1 MKQFRMKRGLCLM
14 LAMIL
19 CLSCA
24 LAAVP
29 AKPAN
34 GYVADAAGVLSSE
47 TVSYLVSQNKNLTA
61 KNGAAIVVVTVD
73 FLDGKDIDD
82 YATDLFND
90 WGIGDAE
97 KDNGVL
103 ILLAIGED
111 NYYTLQG
118 SGLESTLSA
127 STLGDYNYNY
137 LEADFA
143 EGNYDA
149 GVRKLFD
156 ALYQWF
162 EVNYDAGVSGGNGQT
177 NSTAQVEPTPAGTA
191 AAHRGV
197 NVMRLLGL
205 VIGIAM
211 VAVVVAIVFSSGGRG
226 GGNVIFFG
234 GHRHHRRPPRPPIG
248 GGPRPPMGGRGPS
261 NPRPPRRS
269 GGFGGG
275 FGGGSFGGG
284 MSRGG
289 GAGRGFGGGHSGGH
303 GGFSGGHSGGHGG
316 FGGGGSRGGGAG
328 RR

>member
-1 MKQFRMKRGLCLM
+1 MKQVRMKRGLGLL

-29 AKPAN
+29 TKPAN
-34 GYVADAAGVLSSE
+34 GYVADAAGVLNSE
-47 TVSYLVSQNKNLTA
+47 TVSYLVSQNESLSA
-61 KNGAAIVVVTVD
+61 KKSGAAIVVVTVD

-97 KDNGVL
+97 KNNGVL

-127 STLGDYNYNY
+127 STLGDYNYTY
-137 LEADFA
+137 LETDFA
-143 EGNYDA
+143 AGDYDA

-162 EVNYDAGVSGGNGQT
+162 EVSYDAGVSNGNGMT
-177 NSTAQVEPTPAGTA
+177 NSGVQEQPAPGETVPLN
-191 AAHRGV
+191 RGV

-211 VAVVVAIVFSSGGRG
+211 VAVVVAIVFSSSGRG

-248 GGPRPPMGGRGPS
+248 GGPRPPMGGGNPR
-261 NPRPPRRS
+261 NPRPPRRP

-275 FGGGSFGGG
+275 FSGGSFGG

-289 GAGRGFGGGHSGGH
+289 GAGRGFGGSH
-303 GGFSGGHSGGHGG
+303 GGFSGGHSGGRSGG